1 MITWKIHSKKLISF
15 YFSLQCFP
23 VIDMIGSSR
32 PIWEKKLQHK
42 KLPWLLSSSGGMPL
56 MMNTNS
62 KILSSQDSNL
72 SCYSPSTL
80 AFCVPAFYLSSF
92 MILVEGR
99 FPFPKNRHFLCD
111 GGQRRDRRIPPPEIC
126 PQQTTPGRLSPL
138 KLGLGNSPGDNFL
151 RNNSPSSTQKE
162 AAFQG

>member
-1 MITWKIHSKKLISF
+1 MQILFCVIGQFNPIKLITWKIHSKKLISF
-15 YFSLQCFP
+15 YFSLQCFR

-62 KILSSQDSNL
+62 KILSSQNSNL
-72 SCYSPSTL
+72 SCYSTSTL

-111 GGQRRDRRIPPPEIC
+111 GGQRRDRRIPPQKFALNKLPLEDC
-126 PQQTTPGRLSPL
+126 PH
-138 KLGLGNSPGDNFL
+138 
-151 RNNSPSSTQKE
+151 
-162 AAFQG
+162 

>member
-1 MITWKIHSKKLISF
+1 MQILFCSIGQFNPIKLITWKIHSKKLKSF

-62 KILSSQDSNL
+62 KILSSEDSNL

-92 MILVEGR
+92 MILVKGR

-111 GGQRRDRRIPPPEIC
+111 GGQGRDRRILPQKFALNKLPLEDC
-126 PQQTTPGRLSPL
+126 PH
-138 KLGLGNSPGDNFL
+138 
-151 RNNSPSSTQKE
+151 
-162 AAFQG
+162 

>member
-1 MITWKIHSKKLISF
+1 MQILFCPIGQFNPIKLITWKIHSKKLKSF

-92 MILVEGR
+92 MILLEGR
-99 FPFPKNRHFLCD
+99 FPFPKNTDIFYVMVAK
-111 GGQRRDRRIPPPEIC
+111 GVTGESPPQKFSLNKLLLEDC
-126 PQQTTPGRLSPL
+126 PH
-138 KLGLGNSPGDNFL
+138 
-151 RNNSPSSTQKE
+151 
-162 AAFQG
+162 